1 MPGNSGRF
9 SSYFFCMSYGRKR
22 PAKKCFPEKLV
33 AHFLGAVRE
42 MRTSGLIPS
51 CFGSSASQPGGR
63 REERVRRWGRTGS
76 SASPVLTL
84 SRSWVSAVR

>member
-1 MPGNSGRF
+1 
-9 SSYFFCMSYGRKR
+9 MSYGRKR

-51 CFGSSASQPGGR
+51 CFGSSASQPEGGR
-63 REERVRRWGRTGS
+63 EEPVRRWERTGS
-76 SASPVLTL
+76 SANRALML
-84 SRSWVSAVR
+84 GR